1 MELGGRY
8 LCKVIDKGRS
18 AGCSAWPANLVATSH
33 CQGWVYKYQA
43 GGRQRTWDRWKLR
56 RLCFKVI
63 HTIPDPYQVVVAGSL
78 FWTVLTYRGC
88 KPPLLGKSSFH
99 HSILKCCFCAT
110 WDFFWSLLEV
120 NSWWRVGKNW
130 VMGAAARSPFS
141 TWYQLLHYYSWSFAP
156 GTWH

>member
-1 MELGGRY
+1 MLCSWSNKRHKKGTSNILNCRRYCYIYIIPYLFSAVVFGNIYQKELGGRY

-43 GGRQRTWDRWKLR
+43 GGRQRPWDRWKLR

-63 HTIPDPYQVVVAGSL
+63 HTLPDPYQVVVAGSL

-88 KPPLLGKSSFH
+88 KPPLLGKSRFRH
-99 HSILKCCFCAT
+99 PILKCCFGAS
-110 WDFFWSLLEV
+110 WDFF
-120 NSWWRVGKNW
+120 
-130 VMGAAARSPFS
+130 
-141 TWYQLLHYYSWSFAP
+141 
-156 GTWH
+156 